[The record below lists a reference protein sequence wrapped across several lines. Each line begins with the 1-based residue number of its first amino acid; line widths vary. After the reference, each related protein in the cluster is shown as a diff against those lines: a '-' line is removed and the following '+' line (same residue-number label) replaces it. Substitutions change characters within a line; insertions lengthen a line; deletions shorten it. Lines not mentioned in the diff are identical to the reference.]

1 MQFFSPTLTCAASVC
16 VCVGARVCL
25 GMCVCVCLVDAFLY
39 TFHSLASLR
48 FYQENEKVTFVR
60 LLLIGSPPGQTP
72 SAMYCDSS

>member
-25 GMCVCVCLVDAFLY
+25 GMCVCLVDAFLY